1 MIAIRPLTAITE
13 ADLLRLIRGYTASA
27 KYVVAKTEAGERVT
41 FTLEWVTLA
50 RPYVK
55 RWDPPDP
62 ELRERYLRMPARG
75 FSFGA
80 YDGETL
86 AGLALA
92 EPQAWNRELWIWEF
106 HVAVEHQRRGLG
118 RRLMEAVAA
127 RAHAGGMR
135 CLVVEV
141 QNTNAPAIQFYR
153 AAGFAIEAVDLSYYT
168 NADLEPGGEVA
179 LFMKRRLE

>member
-1 MIAIRPLTAITE
+1 MIAIRPLTAVTE
-13 ADLLRLIRGYTASA
+13 ADLSRLIIGYTSTARYAVS
-27 KYVVAKTEAGERVT
+27 KTEAVART
-41 FTLEWVTLA
+41 TITLDWVALEQ
-50 RPYVK
+50 PHVK
-55 RWDPPDP
+55 RWDSPDP
-62 ELRERYLRMPARG
+62 ELRERYLRMPAMG

-127 RAHAGGMR
+127 RARAGGMH